1 MKRTRLTWKMRK
13 VIKSKKLK
21 RSRLFLKT
29 DFFYLERNEYVLNDT
44 GYIWRGTTR
53 RSSPCAWNFGQ
64 FEDKILDTALHLI
77 MNDKRIRAR
86 KGSIERPLFKRL
98 KTQN

>member
-1 MKRTRLTWKMRK
+1 MRK
-13 VIKSKKLK
+13 VRQYKKLK
-21 RSRLFLKT
+21 RSRLFYKSFIIKLT
-29 DFFYLERNEYVLNDT
+29 FLNLERNEYVLNDT

-64 FEDKILDTALHLI
+64 FEDKILDTALLLI

-86 KGSIERPLFKRL
+86 KGSITSPPFKRL
-98 KTQN
+98 KNA